1 MDFNEV
7 FSPVVKHSSIKIML
21 SIAAYNDLELD
32 QMDVKTAFLHGNLS
46 EKILM
51 EQPEGFVEVRIED
64 MTCLLNKSIYG
75 LKQSPRQ

>member
-1 MDFNEV
+1 
-7 FSPVVKHSSIKIML
+7 ML

-32 QMDVKTAFLHGNLS
+32 QMDVKTTFLHSNLS

-51 EQPEGFVEVRIED
+51 EQPEGFVEVRTED